1 MIIETLL
8 YWLAFFVLG
17 SYVTIRL
24 NLKVNNSTSIP
35 KGAKI
40 LTANHPSVSDPFL
53 LSMVLRQYSHILIAE
68 EVFNI
73 RPFGR
78 LLRRMGFI
86 CVEKASGRPAFE
98 RSIEALYNGHNVMLF
113 PEGEISPMEGGFSE
127 PHTGAARLAIATGA
141 PIIPAGI
148 HIQRTRIKTLKMVS
162 GDKEVPAHWYF
173 NGPYTITF
181 GEPMYFHGDV
191 EDRDYVREVTR
202 TIMAEIERLAAISE
216 AQMNAQLAPNFS
228 RLAG

>member
-8 YWLAFFVLG
+8 YWLAFAILG

-24 NLKVNNSTSIP
+24 NLKVNKLADIP
-35 KGAKI
+35 KNSKI
-40 LTANHPSVSDPFL
+40 LVANHPSVSDPFL
-53 LSMVLRQYSHILIAE
+53 LSMALRQYSHILIAE

-78 LLRRMGFI
+78 LLKRMGFI
-86 CVEKASGRPAFE
+86 CVEKANGRVAFD
-98 RSIEALYNGHNVMLF
+98 RSIDVLNRGHNVMLF
-113 PEGEISPMEGGFSE
+113 PEGEVSPLEGGFSE
-127 PHTGAARLAIATGA
+127 PHTGAARLAITTGA

-148 HIQRTRIKTLKMVS
+148 HIQRTRIKTLTMVS
-162 GDKEVPAHWYF
+162 GEEEVSAHWYF

-191 EDRDYVREVTR
+191 EDREYVREVTK

-216 AQMNAQLAPNFS
+216 AQMNEQLTPG
-228 RLAG
+228 LAG